1 MSAAIF
7 LLASISLISMTSN
20 RNVVFGIHA
29 FDSKVR
35 VESESDEMRDNLDR
49 FLLPTLARCEVA
61 REAADIA
68 VWVQRAPGGFEVLL
82 NDVRV
87 CWAGTTHDAALGAVK
102 ALDDA
107 LVRRLR
113 TLRAV
118 HAGAVVLQ
126 GRALLIPGSSHA
138 GKSSLVAELLR
149 RGAAHLSDE
158 YALVDGEGRVHSY
171 PRPLL
176 LRNGGPKQSLVLP
189 SDLDARF
196 EMEPMEMGW
205 IVAVDYDPEGQ
216 WKIERISQ
224 GEAVMFLLRNT
235 PHEMEQSPEMIEL
248 FTRCAGG
255 AKCYAG
261 TRGDVVEAAE
271 KILELVA
278 K

>member
-1 MSAAIF
+1 LAAIF
-7 LLASISLISMTSN
+7 LRASISLISMTPN
-20 RNVVFGIHA
+20 RSIVFGFHA

-35 VESESDEMRDNLDR
+35 VESESEEMRDNLDR
-49 FLLPTLARCEVA
+49 FLLPTLARCEVK

-68 VWVQRAPGGFEVLL
+68 VAVQRAAGGFEVFL

-87 CWAGTTHDAALGAVK
+87 SSAEMTHDAALGAVK

-107 LVRRLR
+107 LVRKLR
-113 TLRAV
+113 KLRAV

-158 YALVDGEGRVHSY
+158 YALVDDEGRVHSY

-176 LRNGGPKQSLVLP
+176 LRNGGPGQTLVLP
-189 SDLDARF
+189 SDLNARF
-196 EMEPMEMGW
+196 QMEPAEVGW
-205 IVAVDYDPEGQ
+205 ILAVDYNPEAR
-216 WKIERISQ
+216 WNIKRVSQ
-224 GEAVMFLLRNT
+224 GEAVMLLLRNT
-235 PHEMEQSPEMIEL
+235 PHKMEQSPEMIEL
-248 FTRCAGG
+248 FTRCA
-255 AKCYAG
+255 AAAECYAG
-261 TRGDVVEAAE
+261 TRCDVVEAAE
-271 KILELVA
+271 RILELVA

>member
-1 MSAAIF
+1 
-7 LLASISLISMTSN
+7 MTPN
-20 RNVVFGIHA
+20 RSVVFGIHA
-29 FDSKVR
+29 FDSMVR

-49 FLLPTLARCEVA
+49 FLLPTLARCEVT

-68 VWVQRAPGGFEVLL
+68 IAVQRAAGAFEVFL

-87 CWAGTTHDAALGAVK
+87 GSAQTTHDAALGAVK

-107 LVRRLR
+107 LVQKLR
-113 TLRAV
+113 KLRAV

-158 YALVDGEGRVHSY
+158 YALVDEKGRVHSY

-176 LRNGGPKQSLVLP
+176 LRNGGPGQTLVLP

-196 EMEPMEMGW
+196 QVEPAEVGW
-205 IVAVDYDPEGQ
+205 ILAVDYDPEAA
-216 WKIERISQ
+216 WNIKRVSQ
-224 GEAVMFLLRNT
+224 GEAVMLLLRNT
-235 PHEMEQSPEMIEL
+235 PHEMDQSPEMIEL
-248 FTRCAGG
+248 FTCCA
-255 AKCYAG
+255 AAADCYAG
-261 TRGDVVEAAE
+261 TRCDVVEAAE
-271 KILELVA
+271 RILELVA